1 MTPIRVLVCTVG
13 LVIALAPMAASAQD
27 LSAQHLADEL
37 ANANAQMQDAM
48 AQADAVNAQTQLN
61 IANDRM
67 IALLDSEALRQHQL
81 DNSANGMA
89 IEQIP
94 RALANAARQQGDF
107 NARNELGIAQIKA
120 AALVEHAD
128 ATVANALA
136 QGRPDEIANAHAQ
149 SQLMHTL
156 ADTITSVMAESSMSS
171 AKIHGEQVAD
181 GIHTAGI
188 AEMANASAMGAND
201 LFAADLA
208 LSDGVT
214 AATSESIAGS
224 AKASDILAD
233 ATASL
238 ANARAMMGLANAP

>member
-27 LSAQHLADEL
+27 LSAAHLAAEL
-37 ANANAQMQDAM
+37 ANANAQMQGAM
-48 AQADAVNAQTQLN
+48 EQADAVGAQTQLN
-61 IANDRM
+61 MANDRM

-89 IEQIP
+89 IEQVT

-120 AALVEHAD
+120 GVLVEHAD

-136 QGRPDEIANAHAQ
+136 QGRPEEIANANAQ
-149 SQLMHTL
+149 SQLMHAL
-156 ADTITSVMAESSMSS
+156 ADSITSVLAETNMSS
-171 AKIHGEQVAD
+171 AKLHGEQMAD
-181 GIHTAGI
+181 DIHTPGI
-188 AEMANASAMGAND
+188 AEANNANAMGAND
-201 LFAADLA
+201 LFAADIALA
-208 LSDGVT
+208 DGQI
-214 AATSESIAGS
+214 AATSESISGS
-224 AKASDILAD
+224 SKASSIIAH

-238 ANARAMMGLANAP
+238 NNAKVMAGK